1 MGKVSFGTN
10 TTAAGIIVPEGTDLS
25 GLGTADAA
33 KTSTGVQ
40 LDTKPVVAGELPVS
54 GGAKVAAPALLT
66 VSQAKLNKV
75 PLFELVPGRYPDAY
89 SLVTL
94 LNEIGSGP
102 AGAGVAKALAAE
114 YEKMVGKPLN
124 PAYLGLAASKPAAL
138 LDALAVTVEDLASG
152 INAINLAAKAKAAKA
167 GGNVE
172 LPPKE
177 RKLPQ
182 SFDVAKLASAPHV
195 LPDVTKEWKELV
207 PGQPGLLFQGDLPN
221 PKLSDAQG
229 MAQAKVNM
237 AMAEAID
244 RLAENASSPKKDQ
257 FHLTYKGK
265 SFTRIDAFMKAL
277 VKDGY
282 QVDVTVDHRIA
293 NFANLKTKRP
303 DGTIMDVPAA
313 LMVKTGFFDEKGEQA
328 IVPSTHSEL
337 TISIRKGPNNADG
350 FDADLKWFQGISGTG
365 FFAGGLT
372 ATPSWC
378 GRKIADTYSGQKA
391 VEAMELAGLMGDVIN
406 KSAKAQHLAVG
417 GYGVTGVCN
426 DSVAIIQQAMSGHAT
441 AYPLV
446 MRDETLASE
455 FHMRIS
461 DKDTFDDKRYQRLID
476 AVAIVPRDDIIST
489 NLSIADAK
497 AVAEDR
503 KLRAKYSIPYQA
515 GQEPFYSTEQAGLIL
530 AS

>member
-1 MGKVSFGTN
+1 MGKVSFGST
-10 TTAAGIIVPEGTDLS
+10 TTAGGIIVPEGTDLS
-25 GLGTADAA
+25 GLKATDAA
-33 KTSTGVQ
+33 STPAAVQ
-40 LDTKPVVAGELPVS
+40 LDTKPVVAEELPIS
-54 GGAKVAAPALLT
+54 GGAKTSAPALLT

-89 SLVTL
+89 SLVSL

-114 YEKMVGKPLN
+114 FEKMVGKPLN
-124 PAYLGLAASKPAAL
+124 PAYLGAAASKPAAL
-138 LDALAVTVEDLASG
+138 LDALAVTVEDLANG

-167 GGNVE
+167 GGKVE

-182 SFDVAKLASAPHV
+182 SFDVANLANAPHV
-195 LPDVTKEWKELV
+195 RPDLTKEWKELV
-207 PGQPGLLFQGDLPN
+207 PSQPGLLFQGDLPN
-221 PKLSDAQG
+221 PNLSD
-229 MAQAKVNM
+229 AQAKVNM

-244 RLAENASSPKKDQ
+244 RLAENANAPKKDQ
-257 FHLTYKGK
+257 FHLNYKGK
-265 SFTRIDAFMKAL
+265 SFTRIDAFVKAL

-303 DGTIMDVPAA
+303 DGIKDVPAA
-313 LMVKTGFFDEKGEQA
+313 LMVKTGFFDEKGENQA

-337 TISIRKGPNNADG
+337 TITIRKGPNNPDG

-365 FFAGGLT
+365 FFAGGLA

-406 KSAKAQHLAVG
+406 KSAKAQQLAVG

-446 MRDETLASE
+446 MRDETLAGE
-455 FHMRIS
+455 FKKRLS

-476 AVAIVPRDDIIST
+476 AVAVVPRDDLIST
-489 NLSIADAK
+489 NLSIEDAK
-497 AVAEDR
+497 
-503 KLRAKYSIPYQA
+503 KFRAKYSIPYEA
-515 GQEPFYSTEQAGLIL
+515 GKEPFYSTEQAGIIL

>member
-1 MGKVSFGTN
+1 MGKVTFGTT
-10 TTAAGIIVPEGTDLS
+10 TTAGGIIVPEGTDLS
-25 GLGTADAA
+25 GLNAADAA
-33 KTSTGVQ
+33 KTPSGVQ
-40 LDTKPVVAGELPVS
+40 LDTKPVVGAELPLS
-54 GGAKVAAPALLT
+54 GGATVPAPALLT

-94 LNEIGSGP
+94 LNEIGTGP

-114 YEKMVGKPLN
+114 YEKMVGKPIN

-138 LDALAVTVEDLASG
+138 LDGLAVEVSDLAKG
-152 INAINLAAKAKAAKA
+152 INALNAMAKAKAAKA
-167 GGNVE
+167 GGKVE

-195 LPDVTKEWKELV
+195 RPDYTKEWKDLV

-221 PKLSDAQG
+221 LQLSD
-229 MAQAKVNM
+229 AQAKVNL

-244 RLAENASSPKKDQ
+244 RLAENASAPKKDQ

-265 SFTRIDAFMKAL
+265 SFTRIDAFVKAL

-303 DGTIMDVPAA
+303 DGQIMDVPAA
-313 LMVKTGFFDEKGEQA
+313 LMVKTGFFDEKGENQA
-328 IVPSTHSEL
+328 VVPSTHSEL
-337 TISIRKGPNNADG
+337 TISIRKGPNNKDG

-365 FFAGGLT
+365 FFAGGLA
-372 ATPSWC
+372 ATPTWC
-378 GRKIADTYSGQKA
+378 GKKIADTYSGEKA
-391 VEAMELAGLMGDVIN
+391 VEALELAGLMGDVIN
-406 KSAKAQHLAVG
+406 KSAKAQQLAVG

-426 DSVAIIQQAMSGHAT
+426 DSVAIIQQAMSGHVT

-446 MRDETLASE
+446 MRDETLAGE
-455 FHMRIS
+455 FQKRMS
-461 DKDTFDDKRYQRLID
+461 DQDTFDDKRYQRLID
-476 AVAIVPRDDIIST
+476 AVAIVPRDDLIST
-489 NLSIADAK
+489 NLSIEDAK
-497 AVAEDR
+497 AVREER
-503 KLRAKYSIPYQA
+503 KFRAKYSIPYESKK
-515 GQEPFYSTEQAGLIL
+515 EPFYSTEQAGLIL